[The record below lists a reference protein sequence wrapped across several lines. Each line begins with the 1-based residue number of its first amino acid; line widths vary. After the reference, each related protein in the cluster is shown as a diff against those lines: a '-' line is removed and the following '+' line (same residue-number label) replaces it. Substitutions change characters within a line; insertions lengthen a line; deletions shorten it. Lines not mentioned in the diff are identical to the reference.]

1 LFFKVAS
8 IFLLVF
14 LILESIMADDIF
26 SEFTKIEL
34 PGDITIETDNPVVE
48 TIIGVAGLAAAF
60 LFAAKLLSSNETT
73 D

>member
-1 LFFKVAS
+1 
-8 IFLLVF
+8 
-14 LILESIMADDIF
+14 MADDIF

-60 LFAAKLLSSNETT
+60 LFAAKLFSSNETT